1 MSFVVEDF
9 KKQQSTIA
17 LWTLLV
23 PKDDIRKRLKIAR
36 FLSFLLHIFED
47 FTGYLVEKSW
57 ITKKNPKIKE
67 KPATKT

>member
-17 LWTLLV
+17 LCTLLV

-36 FLSFLLHIFED
+36 FFSFLLHIFED
-47 FTGYLVEKSW
+47 FIWFTGYL
-57 ITKKNPKIKE
+57 KKRKAAN
-67 KPATKT
+67 